1 MFLGAIDDQYPQ
13 YSPQAPNSMKS
24 KILVG
29 NISVDANEEKIRQLF
44 WQRSKSVTDVTI
56 PLDPKTGKNRGYAFV
71 EMLSELDAEH
81 AVKELNGTDIEGRSI
96 NLSIIEKAKISRKWY
111 QFGSREA

>member
-1 MFLGAIDDQYPQ
+1 
-13 YSPQAPNSMKS
+13 MKT

-29 NISVDANEEKIRQLF
+29 NISVDANEDKIRQLF
-44 WQRSKSVTDVTI
+44 WQRSKSVTDVVI

-71 EMLSELDAEH
+71 EMSSEVDADH

-111 QFGSREA
+111 QFGSKEA